1 MTNLAIAPADAPTS
15 AAGTSAAAALASRIE
30 VPRRLP
36 PRCDGEPI
44 RHLSNSSYTLF
55 LACPEAWRLK
65 YLQRK
70 TEPASGAMFLGSRV
84 DDALSLYYRQIL
96 DHGERLDLAQVK
108 DAYRDLW
115 HTELQAEEQQRGV
128 DWQDIHQ
135 HAAFE
140 LGLQALELTFEQLV
154 PEARRTARRATP
166 ARVHARARA
175 RGVDD
180 RLLPRPRNPRQRSE
194 RRAVRPDRRLQG
206 QRQPDRS
213 SRRPTATR
221 RQAFTSPA
229 GGSRAD
235 PLRSSPSLRSPGP
248 AASAGR

>member
-1 MTNLAIAPADAPTS
+1 MTNLALAPAGAAAP
-15 AAGTSAAAALASRIE
+15 AAGPTTAAELAARIP
-30 VPRRLP
+30 VPRQLP

-70 TEPASGAMFLGSRV
+70 KEPASGAMFLGSRV

-115 HTELQAEEQQRGV
+115 QHRTPGRGT
-128 DWQDIHQ
+128 
-135 HAAFE
+135 AAKAST
-140 LGLQALELTFEQLV
+140 GKTSISTPRSNSGYRRSSSPSSSSSRSSANRSPCNAGSSSRSRPGSRSGRSSATSTSKPAPAL
-154 PEARRTARRATP
+154 RAASRSTGSSTTRSK
-166 ARVHARARA
+166 AT
-175 RGVDD
+175 
-180 RLLPRPRNPRQRSE
+180 RSE
-194 RRAVRPDRRLQG
+194 
-206 QRQPDRS
+206 

-221 RQAFTSPA
+221 RPAFTSPA

-248 AASAGR
+248 AASADR